1 MEKILIVDDNKYIR
15 FALTSLLEDSG
26 FKPIAVGDGYKA
38 IKEVKAKK
46 PSLAILDMKLPGMDG
61 LQILEEIKKID
72 PNLIVI
78 MLTAFGDVK
87 SAVQS
92 IKVGAYDYI
101 TKPFDNDE
109 MVMMIKKALETK
121 YLNQEVQQLWKK
133 MDEQYV
139 SRDVI
144 GSSDAMKEVLSQ
156 VDIVAPTNMTV
167 VIQGESGTGKEVIAN
182 LIHKRS
188 IRKDRNIVAIDC
200 GAIPETLIESELFG
214 YEKGAFTGADAQ
226 KEGKFEQANE
236 GTLFLDEITNLSDG
250 NQMKLLRVIQE
261 KKVNRLGG
269 KKDMKVDVRIIAAT
283 NMKLADAVKEGK
295 FRSDLY
301 YRLNEFH
308 IDLPPLRDRKDDLP
322 LFVKFFT
329 KDANSELNKN
339 VKNFSSKA
347 MKQIMSYNW
356 PGNVRELRNIIRR
369 AVLMSQGEAVEYVP
383 IPEESIEFKEEL
395 NPSEILKEKSSLD
408 NYTKKFERDLIMKA
422 LQEAGGNKTKAAKIL
437 NMNERTFYRKIKNLG
452 L

>member
-15 FALTSLLEDSG
+15 FALTSLLEDAG
-26 FKPIAVGDGYKA
+26 YKPIAVGDGYKA
-38 IKEVKAKK
+38 IKEAKTKK
-46 PSLAILDMKLPGMDG
+46 PSLVILDMKLPGMDG
-61 LQILEEIKKID
+61 IQILEELKKID
-72 PNLIVI
+72 PSLIVI

-92 IKVGAYDYI
+92 IKVGAYDYL

-109 MVMMIKKALETK
+109 MVLMIKKALETK

-133 MDEQYV
+133 IDEQYL
-139 SRDVI
+139 SRDII
-144 GSSDAMKEVLSQ
+144 GSSPAMQEVLNQ

-182 LIHKRS
+182 MIHKKS
-188 IRKDRNIVAIDC
+188 LRKDKNLVAIDC

-250 NQMKLLRVIQE
+250 NQTKLLRVIQE

-269 KKDMKVDVRIIAAT
+269 KKDHNVDVRIIAAT
-283 NMKLADAVKEGK
+283 NMRLTDAVKEGK

-308 IDLPPLRDRKDDLP
+308 LNLPLLKDRKEDIP
-322 LFVKFFT
+322 LFVKYFT
-329 KDANSELNKN
+329 QDANSELNKN
-339 VKNFSSKA
+339 VKNFSAKA
-347 MKQIMSYNW
+347 MKAILNYSW
-356 PGNVRELRNIIRR
+356 PGNVRELRNVIRR
-369 AVLMSQGEAVEYVP
+369 AILMSQSELVDYVP
-383 IPEESIEFKEEL
+383 LPEENLDL
-395 NPSEILKEKSSLD
+395 NDDVNAGEILKEKSSLE
-408 NYTKKFERDLIMKA
+408 NYTKQFERDLIMKA

-437 NMNERTFYRKIKNLG
+437 NMNERTFYRKIKSLG